1 MKEREALRW
10 DDVRVFLA
18 IRRHKTMAG
27 AARDL
32 GIDQTTVGRRL
43 ASLETSLDARL
54 FDRTPDGLTLTPAG
68 EAVVDAALHIEESM
82 LALER
87 RALGQD
93 RRSDGTVRIATSDTF
108 AVHYLVPRL
117 APLRS
122 RHPGLTLEI
131 ATGQSFVA
139 LARREADLA
148 VRLRPKGSPPA
159 QENVICRRLADIAW
173 AMHGSRS
180 YLGERAGDARRDV
193 DDFAGEQI
201 IDLDESVSGLPG
213 ADWLRGVAATANVSL
228 RVSGILPTLA
238 AVRAG
243 QGLGLL
249 PCFLAPEAQIERVGP
264 VRAWAE
270 GWLLVHPDLQ
280 HVARVRIVI
289 DEIVEMHQ
297 RDVKLLAGEV
307 AP

>member
-1 MKEREALRW
+1 MKEREELRW

-18 IRRHKTMAG
+18 IRRQKTMSG

-54 FDRTPDGLTLTPAG
+54 FDRRPDGLVLTPAG
-68 EAVVDAALHIEESM
+68 ESVVDAALHIEETI

-93 RRSDGTVRIATSDTF
+93 RRSDGIVRIATSDTY
-108 AVHYLVPRL
+108 AVHYLLPRL
-117 APLRS
+117 APLRG

-131 ATGQSFVA
+131 STRQSFVA

-148 VRLRPKGSPPA
+148 LRLRPKGSPPA
-159 QENVICRRLADIAW
+159 QENVICRRLADVSW
-173 AMHGSRS
+173 AMHASRA
-180 YLGERAGDARRDV
+180 YLDSRADGEARGP
-193 DDFAGEQI
+193 DDFSHDEVV
-201 IDLDESVSGLPG
+201 DLDESAAGLPG
-213 ADWLRGVAATANVSL
+213 GAWLRGVAATATVGL

-238 AVRAG
+238 AVLAG

-249 PCFLAPEAQIERVGP
+249 PCFIAAAAGLARVGP

-270 GWLLVHPDLQ
+270 AWLLVHPDLQ
-280 HVARVRIVI
+280 HVARVRTVM
-289 DEIVEMHQ
+289 DEMVAMHQ
-297 RDVKLLAGEV
+297 RDAPLLAGETT
-307 AP
+307 